1 MADVIAFPG
10 GTTLDI
16 PPERVLQSAP
26 PMAAVM
32 VIGTTE
38 DGSLYVASSKGDVA
52 WAHWMLNNAVAWL
65 CDQERAAKG
74 W

>member
-1 MADVIAFPG
+1 MGEVITLSVP
-10 GTTLDI
+10 TTLDI
-16 PPERVLQSAP
+16 PPERVLQNAP

-52 WAHWMLNNAVAWL
+52 WAHWMLNNATAWL
-65 CDQERAAKG
+65 CRQERDAKG

>member
-1 MADVIAFPG
+1 MADVITFPG
-10 GTTLDI
+10 ATSLDI
-16 PPERVLQSAP
+16 PPERVLQNVPPLSAC
-26 PMAAVM
+26 M
-32 VIGTTE
+32 VVGIAE

-52 WAHWMLNNAVAWL
+52 WAHWILNNAVAWL